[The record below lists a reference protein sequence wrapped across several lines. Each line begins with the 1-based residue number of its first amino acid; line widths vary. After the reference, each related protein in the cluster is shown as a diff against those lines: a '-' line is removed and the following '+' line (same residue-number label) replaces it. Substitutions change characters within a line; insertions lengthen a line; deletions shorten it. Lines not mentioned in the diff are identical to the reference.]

1 MTARFVCLAGTT
13 LAVVLAGCATE
24 PLIPPDNRDAD
35 AKVLRQVE
43 SKWSQAMASKD
54 PEKIAANYSDDA
66 SLLMPGKKMVTGKPN
81 ITSELKTYF
90 SDKNASLTF
99 TTNRVSVSRSSDMG
113 YSQGIYN
120 ATLTNPKVKE
130 AVSEKGKYVA
140 VYMKQA
146 DGSWKAVSVSTTP
159 DGPQV
164 PVKAN
169 AAGKGSKP

>member
-1 MTARFVCLAGTT
+1 MTARVVCLAGT

-24 PLIPPDNRDAD
+24 PLVPPDNRDAD

-43 SKWSQAMASKD
+43 SKWSQAMATKD

-66 SLLMPGKKMVTGKPN
+66 SLQMPGKKVVTGKTN
-81 ITSELKTYF
+81 IATELKTYF
-90 SDKNASLTF
+90 SDKNATMNFS
-99 TTNRVSVSRSSDMG
+99 TNRVAVARSSDMG
-113 YSQGIYN
+113 YSQGIYS
-120 ATLTNPKVKE
+120 ATLTNPKVNQ

-146 DGSWKAVSVSTTP
+146 DGTWKAVSVSTTP

-164 PVKAN
+164 PVKGAP
-169 AAGKGSKP
+169 GKSQKP